1 MASFKKM
8 KTGWQ
13 YRISFK
19 DGDKY
24 RTKSENGFSTKKEAQ
39 LAAAKYEKLLH
50 GGAKIS
56 NEVVFVDYMQ
66 QWYELYKKDKF
77 SPSYNHDAEI
87 AIRFAKEFFKDTKL
101 KDINKNLYQ
110 QYLNWLGDGRST
122 GTVKKRHMYTNEC
135 LKDALGEGLIFS
147 DPARKVTIKGSVAPK
162 DKSTKYLNY
171 GDAMKVIDELKKGIK
186 PQWASR
192 YMILLGMATGM
203 RFSEVLGLSWEDIN
217 FDEMTISIN
226 KAFDHVVSKQLH
238 PPKSVSSNRV
248 ITIDA
253 QTVRMLKEYK
263 LAHQK
268 NKSKY
273 VFLDPYFD
281 HISNNAVNKALKKAC
296 RRVGVKEITFHSLR
310 HTHCSILI
318 YEGVNI
324 KYISKRLGH
333 ATTGITYE
341 IYGHILDE
349 LEQKESQRVNTI
361 MDDLFNVRRMQN

>member
-1 MASFKKM
+1 MASFKKL

-19 DGDKY
+19 DGKKY

-39 LAAAKYEKLLH
+39 VAAARYEKLLN

-56 NEVVFVDYMQ
+56 NEVIFIDYMQ

-87 AIRFAKEFFKDTKL
+87 AIKNAKAFFKDTKL

-110 QYLNWLGDGRST
+110 QYLNWLGAGRTT

-135 LKDALGEGLIFS
+135 LKDALEEGLLFS
-147 DPARKVTIKGSVAPK
+147 DPTRKVTVKGTEPPQE
-162 DKSTKYLNY
+162 KSAKYLNY
-171 GDAMKVIDELKKGIK
+171 GDAMKLIAELKKDMR

-192 YMILLGMATGM
+192 YMILLGLATGM
-203 RFSEVLGLSWEDIN
+203 RFSEILALSWNDIDFN
-217 FDEMTISIN
+217 EMTISID

-238 PPKSVSSNRV
+238 PPKSESSNRV
-248 ITIDA
+248 ITIDK
-253 QTVRMLKEYK
+253 QTVLMLKEYK
-263 LAHQK
+263 LANQK

-273 VFLDPYFD
+273 IFLDPYFD

-296 RRVGVKEITFHSLR
+296 TRAGVKEITFHPLR

-349 LEQKESQRVNTI
+349 LEQKESKRVNTI
-361 MDDLFNVRRMQN
+361 MDNLFTAQNM